1 MFIIQHKPSSST
13 LQFIH
18 CVQNYETNTTFLNIY
33 RVLYSHWS
41 NALFG
46 GRPPMMQMAAVI
58 VNLPYLF
65 ISVKYPAI
73 SGSVTQ
79 ERHKPSGLLLLDSG
93 HAKIIST
100 QAIYL
105 KMSLGF
111 IFWFVC
117 YLEVQFEGS
126 AVPPQLT
133 VSQSGPARNVS
144 ETRKS
149 GLETPSHCCP
159 LRDWIGTTT
168 HSNGDNQ

>member
-1 MFIIQHKPSSST
+1 MRQTQHFRTYIVCVIFSLEQCSLWRKTTNDANGSSDSKP
-13 LQFIH
+13 
-18 CVQNYETNTTFLNIY
+18 
-33 RVLYSHWS
+33 
-41 NALFG
+41 ALSIC
-46 GRPPMMQMAAVI
+46 QCQ
-58 VNLPYLF
+58 
-65 ISVKYPAI
+65 I
-73 SGSVTQ
+73 SGYIGLCDLNLIVTQ
-79 ERHKPSGLLLLDSG
+79 ERHKPELC
-93 HAKIIST
+93 HAKIISI
-100 QAIYL
+100 QSIYL

-168 HSNGDNQ
+168 NSNGDNQ